1 MGKRNGVPEAA
12 AAAVGR
18 GGPGAARGEKLEKGR
33 FKYQA
38 PRGGPRSLAPSA
50 SPLHAVSHSFHHHP
64 LSSLSAS
71 LRFFSSSGLLSFHPP
86 PSPPPH
92 YHPPPFAVLR
102 LCTYT
107 PVSRTYIH
115 RHVHTSIDPRPE
127 KRRLRAVRRRRTLLR
142 QRYVLIGRSPC
153 RRFCPFWTRHQLC
166 RYNDTP
172 TSSQYATLSLSLFL
186 VFLVS
191 ASS

>member
-1 MGKRNGVPEAA
+1 MGSGCGVDERGWASGTEHQRRRRA
-12 AAAVGR
+12 K

-38 PRGGPRSLAPSA
+38 PRGGPLSRSLHPAVTRRFSLFPPSFVSFA
-50 SPLHAVSHSFHHHP
+50 SPL
-64 LSSLSAS
+64 LL
-71 LRFFSSSGLLSFHPP
+71 FSPAFLPPPPP
-86 PSPPPH
+86 PSTPH

-107 PVSRTYIH
+107 PVPRTYIH

-142 QRYVLIGRSPC
+142 QCYVLIGRPLPTLLSFLDP
-153 RRFCPFWTRHQLC
+153 
-166 RYNDTP
+166 TP
-172 TSSQYATLSLSLFL
+172 TSSI
-186 VFLVS
+186 
-191 ASS
+191 